1 VRVASGEV
9 RVKVAKRR
17 PPLHAQGAECAPQ
30 DEPAREQ
37 EALLDE
43 AIALFSR
50 RYCRVVGREETRQMI
65 ERLTAFF
72 ELLAEWQVRAQDGP
86 GEGEIAA

>member
-1 VRVASGEV
+1 
-9 RVKVAKRR
+9 
-17 PPLHAQGAECAPQ
+17 
-30 DEPAREQ
+30 
-37 EALLDE
+37 
-43 AIALFSR
+43 
-50 RYCRVVGREETRQMI
+50 MI